1 MTPPRAGAL
10 ACVALTAGCVAD
22 VELTRAPGS
31 IAASA
36 GRWTAVE
43 SGTTRD
49 LHRVRGSGA
58 GDVWAVGGAD
68 LAAGWDSDAGE
79 RWAVGARGTVLRFGR

>member
-10 ACVALTAGCVAD
+10 ACVALAAGCVTD
-22 VELTRAPGS
+22 VEHTRAPGS
-31 IAASA
+31 LAASV

-49 LHRVRGSGA
+49 LHRVWGSGPD
-58 GDVWAVGGAD
+58 DVWAVGDAD
-68 LAAGWDSDAGE
+68 LAAVWDSDAGE
-79 RWAVGARGTVLRFGR
+79 RWAVGARGAVLRFGR